1 MRNFKYFEPKT
12 IEEACHLLS
21 KFKNK
26 AKILAGGT
34 DLLIQMKREAIHPQS
49 LVNIKKIDNLN
60 YILSQ
65 DNLLRIGALVTH
77 KELIDSTVVEKDFNI
92 LKEVCLAVGTV
103 QIRNLGTLTGNI
115 CNASPSADTVPTFI
129 ALGAKL
135 KIVSTRRERTVL
147 VEDFFTAPFQT
158 ILEPD
163 EMVTEVEIPSPTLN
177 KSFVWGG
184 CYSWLPKITTT
195 DETLVGVAVFLE
207 IDQERGRLRQV
218 RIALG
223 SVAPTVMRAKES
235 EKFLIGNKMDA
246 KVFQDA
252 SQIAVNEI
260 APRSRA
266 EYRRHLAGVLVEK
279 SLNIAAER
287 ALRGVSGHFDE
298 TN

>member
-1 MRNFKYFEPKT
+1 MKNFKYFEPRT

-21 KFKNK
+21 RYKDK

-34 DLLIQMKREAIHPQS
+34 DLLVQMKREAVDLRY

-60 YILSQ
+60 CILSQ

-77 KELIDSTVVEKDFNI
+77 KELIDSTVVEKDFSI
-92 LKEVCLAVGTV
+92 LKEACLAVGTV
-103 QIRNLGTLTGNI
+103 QIRNLGTLIGNI

-147 VEDFFTAPFQT
+147 VEDFFAAPFQT

-163 EMVTEVEIPSPTLN
+163 EMVTEVEIPYPTLN
-177 KSFVWGG
+177 KCFVWGG

-195 DETLVGVAVFLE
+195 DETLIGVAIFLE
-207 IDQERGRLRQV
+207 IALERGRLEQV

-223 SVAPTVMRAKES
+223 SVAPTVMRARES
-235 EKFLIGNKMDA
+235 EEFLVGNKIDA
-246 KVFQDA
+246 KVFQEGG
-252 SQIAVNEI
+252 QIAANEI

-279 SLNIAAER
+279 SLNLAAER
-287 ALRGVSGHFDE
+287 ALRSGQFEE